1 MGRGAAGAR
10 AGKALTTTYDLF
22 ARAMANRKQILCMC
36 DGYPREIC
44 PHILGQT
51 KGQEMA
57 LAYQFG
63 GQSKSGLPPGGE
75 WRCLMLEKVRDVSLR
90 DGHWYSRSVCGA
102 APFRSGPSS
111 TSTRD
116 VSTSQTRCYGAIT
129 SSRALIADKKQ
140 RFT

>member
-22 ARAMANRKQILCMC
+22 ARAMANRKQILCMY

-90 DGHWYSRSVCGA
+90 DGHWYTRAAHSRRQPCVESVDLDVNPA
-102 APFRSGPSS
+102 SPYRSK
-111 TSTRD
+111 R
-116 VSTSQTRCYGAIT
+116 
-129 SSRALIADKKQ
+129 
-140 RFT
+140 RF